1 MMKKTV
7 VFLAMLYAVPGF
19 LYAQEAWKLKECI
32 AYGLKNHGSNK
43 VYTNNQFIAKAQA
56 KEALAGYLPSVNV
69 TGTIDDNLKVQ
80 QTIIPAGVFGPTDT
94 KVAFTKKFS
103 TNAFVQLDQPIYDQA
118 LLTGLKANKYVQ
130 QQAQLSVQ
138 QNQEALIYNISNAYY
153 QVFVYRSELYLL
165 QANLQTYQEQL
176 RIAELKVNKGVG
188 TESDRDKIQVNY
200 NNTLSNINVSES
212 NLLLS
217 EAQLKN
223 AMGYPLENA
232 LPLDTA
238 REESAAQQLM
248 MPGEA
253 NVAFELSNRT
263 DYLLSQ
269 ADANLLLI
277 DEQKIKAG
285 ALPRLSFYA
294 KYGGV
299 GFGDEL
305 WGSVKGIAD
314 YSVIGIKLS
323 IPLFDGFKRNAQYTQ
338 SRYKQLNAVENLKL
352 DADKYRLEYENARTK
367 LVKARTNVAN
377 DRRNITLAQSVF
389 RSTDLQYQKGV
400 TDLTDWLNAQNSLK
414 EAQNNYLSSLFNF
427 YMATIELEKANGTL
441 KTFYSSL

>member
-1 MMKKTV
+1 MKKRTV
-7 VFLAMLYAVPGF
+7 VFLAILYGLPG
-19 LYAQEAWKLKECI
+19 LLQAQDAWKLKECI

-43 VYTNNQFIAKAQA
+43 VYANNLLIAKAQA

-94 KVAFTKKFS
+94 KVAFTKKFN
-103 TNAFVQLDQPIYDQA
+103 TNAFVQLDQPVYDQA

-130 QQAQLSVQ
+130 EQAQLNVQ
-138 QNQEALIYNISNAYY
+138 QNQEALIYNISTAYY

-176 RIAELKVNKGVG
+176 RIADLKVKKGVG
-188 TESDRDKIQVNY
+188 TEADRDKIQVNY

-212 NLLLS
+212 NLQLS

-223 AMGYPLENA
+223 MMGYPLDDA

-238 REESAAQQLM
+238 REETAAQQLAV
-248 MPGEA
+248 PGESNA
-253 NVAFELSNRT
+253 AFELANRT

-269 ADANLLLI
+269 ADVNLLLI
-277 DEQKIKAG
+277 DERKIRAG
-285 ALPRLSFYA
+285 AFPRLSFYA

-305 WGSVKGIAD
+305 WGSIKGITD
-314 YSVIGIKLS
+314 YSALGIKLS

-338 SRYKQLNAVENLKL
+338 ARYKQLNAAENLKL
-352 DADKYRLEYENARTK
+352 DAAKYRLEYENARTL
-367 LVKARTNVAN
+367 LVKARVNVAN
-377 DRRNITLAQSVF
+377 NKRNILLAQSVF
-389 RSTDLQYQKGV
+389 ASTDLQYQKGV

-414 EAQNNYLSSLFNF
+414 EAQNNYLSSLFSF
-427 YMATIELEKANGTL
+427 YKATIDLEKANGTL
-441 KTFYSSL
+441 KSFYTSL